1 MNWEWWHTTAVP
13 VLWLW
18 CAFILV
24 GVCVGVWLR

>member
-18 CAFILV
+18 CAFSF
-24 GVCVGVWLR
+24 GVCVGVYFR